1 MGFLPMVV
9 HRYYTVFMHLLF
21 DGYSEEEYE
30 SGTVFCVGRN
40 YVEHAEELGQ
50 EVPQDPIIFVKPNN
64 ALRHGSYNLIEY
76 PPMTKELHF
85 EGELVLLLRG
95 GGRNIHAFGPA
106 DVVAGYAVGLDLTM
120 RDVQSEAK
128 RKGLPWTVSKGFD
141 GAAQVSHFI
150 PFEAAPPFEELGFS
164 LWVNDEL
171 RQRAT
176 TNQMV
181 FSPEMLLPYLSRIF
195 SVRPGDML
203 FTGTPRGVGA
213 LQIEDKI
220 VMQLHTTNPDEVL
233 LDFHAQV
240 TEWQ

>member
-1 MGFLPMVV
+1 MK
-9 HRYYTVFMHLLF
+9 LLF
-21 DGYSEEEYE
+21 DGNSEEEYE
-30 SGTVFCVGRN
+30 AGTVFCVGRN

-50 EVPQDPIIFVKPNN
+50 EVPQDPIIFVKPSN

-76 PPMTKELHF
+76 PPLTKELHY

-95 GGRNIHAFGPA
+95 GGRNVKAFSPA
-106 DVVAGYAVGLDLTM
+106 DVIAGYAIGLDLTM
-120 RDVQSEAK
+120 RDLQTEAK
-128 RKGLPWTVSKGFD
+128 RKGLPWTIAKGFD

-150 PFEAAPPFEELGFS
+150 PFESAPPFEELGFS

-181 FSPEMLLPYLSRIF
+181 FSPEMLLPYLSQIF
-195 SVRPGDML
+195 SVKAGDLL
-203 FTGTPRGVGA
+203 FTGTPKGVGP
-213 LQIEDKI
+213 LHVEDKI
-220 VMQLHTTNPDEVL
+220 VMQLHTLDPDEVL

>member
-1 MGFLPMVV
+1 MRLI
-9 HRYYTVFMHLLF
+9 F
-21 DGYSEEEYE
+21 DRASDEEYE
-30 SGTVFCVGRN
+30 AGTVFCVGRN
-40 YVEHAEELGQ
+40 YVEHAEELGN
-50 EVPQDPIIFVKPNN
+50 EVPQDPIIFDKPIS
-64 ALRHGSYNLIEY
+64 ALRHGSYTVIEY
-76 PPMTKELHF
+76 PPGTRDLHF

-95 GGRNIHAFGPA
+95 GGRNIRAYSPA
-106 DVVAGYAVGLDLTM
+106 DVIAGYAIGVDLTM
-120 RDVQSEAK
+120 RDVQTDAK
-128 RKGLPWTVSKGFD
+128 RKGLPWTLAKGFD

-150 PFEAAPPFEELGFS
+150 PYESAPPFEELGFS

-181 FSPEMLLPYLSRIF
+181 FSPEMLVPYMSRFF
-195 SVRPGDML
+195 SIRPGDLL
-203 FTGTPRGVGA
+203 FTGTPKGVGP

-220 VMQLHTTNPDEVL
+220 VMQLHTQDTDEVL